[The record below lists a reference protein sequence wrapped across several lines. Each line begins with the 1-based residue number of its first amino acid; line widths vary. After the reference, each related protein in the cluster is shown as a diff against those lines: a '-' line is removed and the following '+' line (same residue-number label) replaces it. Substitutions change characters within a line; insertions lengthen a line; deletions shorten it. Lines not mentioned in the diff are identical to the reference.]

1 MSTSNSRA
9 HDLAAIAEQLD
20 RHASTAPPASAQ
32 LLRSLARSLA
42 DGGADLAATDLVAAY
57 PPDSLM
63 PDLPPPRW
71 MSLLLWLLRGIRD
84 VLIFL
89 PVFWTWYQLMQVLSA
104 FSDAP
109 EGANFLYGWQQGGFT
124 GTGQFEPLSTTALW
138 VCIFLLGVIGA
149 TLLVHLLEGITD
161 ALSDRSRERE
171 EITQLLALATY
182 LIPDRPDSM
191 RTEIRGASE
200 TLQGIRRAMAGMENA
215 LSAATDSMHG
225 AAADMRQAADGIA
238 EALAGDPREQLI
250 QALDEWQT
258 RMGQLADAVR
268 EARTP
273 AELLE
278 SLTTLTHSAVE
289 GQERF
294 GEQTRRILELLQQQT
309 TLVERSITESAQFA
323 TDTMD
328 RVTAAL
334 EKLERVSEEL
344 ATAQDK
350 LGAFTEQS
358 SNTLRRAVDE
368 FTALSDELAFF
379 IKTVQHDV
387 TRRRNEEL
395 VGGREEDSWS

>member
-225 AAADMRQAADGIA
+225 AAADMRQAADGMA
-238 EALAGDPREQLI
+238 EALAGDPR
-250 QALDEWQT
+250 
-258 RMGQLADAVR
+258 
-268 EARTP
+268 
-273 AELLE
+273 
-278 SLTTLTHSAVE
+278 
-289 GQERF
+289 
-294 GEQTRRILELLQQQT
+294 
-309 TLVERSITESAQFA
+309 
-323 TDTMD
+323 
-328 RVTAAL
+328 
-334 EKLERVSEEL
+334 
-344 ATAQDK
+344 
-350 LGAFTEQS
+350 
-358 SNTLRRAVDE
+358 
-368 FTALSDELAFF
+368 
-379 IKTVQHDV
+379 
-387 TRRRNEEL
+387 
-395 VGGREEDSWS
+395 

>member
-1 MSTSNSRA
+1 VSTPTSSA
-9 HDLAAIAEQLD
+9 HDLADIAEQLD
-20 RHASTAPPASAQ
+20 RHARTAPPAGAQ
-32 LLRSLARSLA
+32 VLRSLARSLA
-42 DGGADLAATDLVAAY
+42 DGGADLAATDLAAAY

-71 MSLLLWLLRGIRD
+71 MSLLLWLLRGARD

-104 FSDAP
+104 FGDAP

-124 GTGQFEPLSTTALW
+124 GTGQFEPLSTTASW
-138 VCIFLLGVIGA
+138 VCVFLLGVIGA
-149 TLLVHLLEGITD
+149 TLLVHVLEGVTG
-161 ALSDRSRERE
+161 ALSDRSRRRE
-171 EITQLLALATY
+171 HIAQLLALATY
-182 LIPDRPDSM
+182 LIPDRPDSV
-191 RTEIRGASE
+191 RAEVRGATE

-250 QALDEWQT
+250 RALDEWQT

-273 AELLE
+273 AELLD
-278 SLTTLTHSAVE
+278 SLTGLTRSAVE

-294 GEQTRRILELLQQQT
+294 SEQTRRILELLKEQSE
-309 TLVERSITESAQFA
+309 LVERHTAESARFA

-334 EKLERVSEEL
+334 EKLEKVSDEL
-344 ATAQDK
+344 AAAQDR

-358 SNTLRRAVDE
+358 SNTLRQALDE
-368 FTALSDELAFF
+368 FTDLADDLGFLVKDVQRAAARHRDEE
-379 IKTVQHDV
+379 TS
-387 TRRRNEEL
+387 
-395 VGGREEDSWS
+395 GGREEDPWS